1 MQIDKTCT
9 PGRVT
14 RLGHWK
20 PTRGTTLQGRAVRK
34 GWWAEV
40 GLRVTENWG
49 RVFLAES
56 TGTGRREEAEL
67 MQK

>member
-20 PTRGTTLQGRAVRK
+20 PTRGTTLEGRPLRN

-40 GLRVTENWG
+40 GLGVTESWG

-56 TGTGRREEAEL
+56 TGTGRGEEAEL
-67 MQK
+67 TQK